1 MRKAA
6 NVIAII
12 SFLINTIGVLIII
25 LVTRSFPVWAWL
37 IWILYELVG
46 FVILVTRPTM
56 IDSDHKVACGVL
68 TLLFISVLAGIF
80 TFCIPDHRPSSGRT
94 YNYYSNSHSS
104 TFRADSPYKVGQK
117 VKLLSSRWEGNTLY
131 KEGSVGTIV
140 NITDNGL
147 FFVVR
152 FDSHGGGDDEVKL
165 SKYCVTKI
173 NETPTVIDS
182 KPLGNARSELTEL
195 KQLYEDGLISEKE
208 YELKKKQI
216 LGL

>member
-12 SFLINTIGVLIII
+12 SFLINTIGGLIII

-37 IWILYELVG
+37 LWILYELVG

-80 TFCIPDHRPSSGRT
+80 TFCIPDYRPSINRQPSH
-94 YNYYSNSHSS
+94 YSNPYSS
-104 TFRADSPYKVGQK
+104 SLQANFEYKVGQK
-117 VKLLSSRWEGNTLY
+117 VRLKDSGWEGDIPY
-131 KEGSVGTIV
+131 KGGTIGTV
-140 NITDNGL
+140 VHVSSDGL
-147 FFVVR
+147 LLTVR
-152 FDSHGGGDDEVKL
+152 FDSNDGDEIKI
-165 SKYCVTKI
+165 SKYCVEEIKG
-173 NETPTVIDS
+173 ESIDLKP
-182 KPLGNARSELTEL
+182 KPLNDARSELTEL